1 MRPLD
6 KQVRQK
12 IVTYS
17 WQTNT
22 WWKAQNETISQ
33 RGWKHDCLMLC
44 PSAKIMFDIRV
55 YGQILLRCH
64 LWQLIKPW
72 SYGYG
77 NLMNYFGVPQK
88 IDWICGEE
96 RGLRNKW
103 MRPTK
108 LWMFSK
114 TPEHIDYHLFSRGC
128 MCVIVCVCVWS
139 FYPCLSDTCYLVTQ
153 MPGGFPLSFPMVFLD
168 SMGWWFPVDHTTP
181 TRHAPWQ
188 LATESETK
196 VADIGGRAVTQIHG
210 FRVIPYSHHVVACYS
225 ANKTNSS

>member
-77 NLMNYFGVPQK
+77 NLMHYFGVPQK

-114 TPEHIDYHLFSRGC
+114 TPEHIDYHLFSRGVC
-128 MCVIVCVCVWS
+128 VWLCVITVWS
-139 FYPCLSDTCYLVTQ
+139 FYPFLSEGHLLPCNPDARWFSLIFSLFFWIPWDDFQLTIPRAMLR
-153 MPGGFPLSFPMVFLD
+153 
-168 SMGWWFPVDHTTP
+168 GWQRSLKRRW
-181 TRHAPWQ
+181 RI
-188 LATESETK
+188 S
-196 VADIGGRAVTQIHG
+196 
-210 FRVIPYSHHVVACYS
+210 VVEQ
-225 ANKTNSS
+225 

>member
-33 RGWKHDCLMLC
+33 RGWKHDCLRLC

-114 TPEHIDYHLFSRGC
+114 TPERIDYHLFSRRC
-128 MCVIVCVCVWS
+128 MCVIVCVCVCDPFIL
-139 FYPCLSDTCYLVTQ
+139 FYLKDTYWHLLPCDPDARWFSLICPCFV
-153 MPGGFPLSFPMVFLD
+153 GFPGMISSWP
-168 SMGWWFPVDHTTP
+168 S
-181 TRHAPWQ
+181 HAPC
-188 LATESETK
+188 S
-196 VADIGGRAVTQIHG
+196 VAGNGVWNEGGGSRW
-210 FRVIPYSHHVVACYS
+210 
-225 ANKTNSS
+225 SSSNPDPWL